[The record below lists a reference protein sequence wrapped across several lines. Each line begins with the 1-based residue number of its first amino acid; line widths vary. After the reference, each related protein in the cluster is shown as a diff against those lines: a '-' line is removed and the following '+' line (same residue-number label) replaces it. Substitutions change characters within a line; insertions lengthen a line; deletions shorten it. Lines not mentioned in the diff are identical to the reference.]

1 MLIFNLFKKGALI
14 TALFYFC
21 CNPLQLKAQDVKLDG
36 SLSINNDFYNASGIE
51 NRRESFTSRGRLRL
65 NLKLFDQINLPF
77 EFMLSTE
84 DSEFRQPFNQFGVS
98 PQISDWLTLHGGYF
112 NTEISDLTYGDTR
125 LLGGG
130 FELTPGDF
138 QLKVL
143 YGRSKKQTNP
153 DSALGRLGV
162 RSQYMYSA
170 SIGYGDQDATF
181 ISLNLLHAVDDTG
194 SIDNDSLYYAPEE
207 NLSTSLSFGIKPSDV
222 IHFSAEVA
230 VSALSNNTNSDKLED
245 APGVPSF
252 LFTPRTSTQIDGAV
266 IANLNIKPAKTWSF
280 KVNSRWVGPGYVSL
294 GYAQL
299 PNDVF
304 EITGQPTVKLFDN
317 RLRLRGKAGIRF
329 NNLRDQKL
337 ATTRRFTGGLN
348 ADWQISQAFGFNSQF
363 NNNQIVSK
371 HDRDS
376 IRSNYRL
383 NSLVL
388 SPRFSFEWLNAQ
400 NNVNLTYNYTDSKN
414 ENPTQQSSNS
424 NTTNSVNLTHSIFL
438 QSKWS
443 FSTNAFYSN
452 AKFASSTTDIYNI
465 SETVGKSFFERKLRV
480 SVTLGYSSTSVRNIT
495 NNRLIARLRASYKTG
510 SYGSIVFS
518 LSNNQFSGNR
528 QMNADY
534 NELQGSLD
542 YKINF

>member
-1 MLIFNLFKKGALI
+1 M
-14 TALFYFC
+14 
-21 CNPLQLKAQDVKLDG
+21 
-36 SLSINNDFYNASGIE
+36 
-51 NRRESFTSRGRLRL
+51 
-65 NLKLFDQINLPF
+65 
-77 EFMLSTE
+77 
-84 DSEFRQPFNQFGVS
+84 
-98 PQISDWLTLHGGYF
+98 
-112 NTEISDLTYGDTR
+112 
-125 LLGGG
+125 
-130 FELTPGDF
+130 
-138 QLKVL
+138 
-143 YGRSKKQTNP
+143 
-153 DSALGRLGV
+153 
-162 RSQYMYSA
+162 
-170 SIGYGDQDATF
+170 
-181 ISLNLLHAVDDTG
+181 
-194 SIDNDSLYYAPEE
+194 
-207 NLSTSLSFGIKPSDV
+207 
-222 IHFSAEVA
+222 
-230 VSALSNNTNSDKLED
+230 
-245 APGVPSF
+245 
-252 LFTPRTSTQIDGAV
+252 
-266 IANLNIKPAKTWSF
+266 
-280 KVNSRWVGPGYVSL
+280 NSRWVGPGYVSL